1 MGRREKLIARF
12 LNRPK
17 DFTWDELV
25 RLLQGV
31 GFEEARSAGSRRRF
45 SHPKGPVILLHK
57 PHPSNV
63 VKSYVLDDVRRRLTE
78 ENLL

>member
-12 LNRPK
+12 LNHPR

-25 RLLQGV
+25 RLLRGA
-31 GFEEARSAGSRRRF
+31 GFEEAKAAGSRRRF
-45 SHPKGPVILLHK
+45 SHPEGPMISLHR
-57 PHPSNV
+57 PHPDNT
-63 VKSYVLDDVRRRLTE
+63 VKPYVLNEVRRCLTE